1 VKRVA
6 LGLLV
11 LIFGFLAFVL
21 TSESGLRMTLAALQR
36 YGPPGLVIE
45 DVHGRL
51 IGPLSFARLQY
62 RKATMQVDIEQFHG
76 DWRPRRLWSG
86 VARITRL
93 NVAAVTVHMQ
103 GSEDQTPAPVTLPP
117 VTLPFAITIDQL
129 ALGRLTV
136 VQDGSAPTHLE
147 KISLAARARESR
159 IDIKQF
165 VIDDPVVQLDLHGR
179 LVPRGAYKLDIE
191 AAWSLNLAD
200 QPRFEGR
207 GRVNGD
213 LQSLHVAQDLVQPFD
228 VHLQARIDKPLDDW
242 SWQGRASFDRLAI
255 QQWDKSLPSLS
266 GSGELEGHGNAR
278 TVSVDGTVH
287 TAIPGLAPVDVD
299 LGVDYKFA
307 DNRLD
312 VRHAHLAIPGS
323 PARLNMRGAVAF
335 HTPQPD
341 FDLAA
346 EWRQLG
352 WPLAAP
358 QSIASPSGS
367 LTFKGGIDAYRARLD
382 AEIRAPGLPPS
393 KWRATATGG
402 TRDLEL
408 SRLRIEALG
417 GNVNGHG
424 RVAWSPRLQGA
435 LVFTGSE
442 LDPGQ
447 MDARWP
453 GRLALD
459 GEVNFA
465 RDGERLRI
473 ELPRL
478 HVDGK
483 IRDYPVTA
491 NSKLTL
497 DGAEMTI
504 GEFDL
509 KAGNSAVTVS
519 GAVSDQW
526 RIDWQ
531 LHAPRLDEWI
541 PDAGGELQAKGRLS
555 GPRSGPRVTFS
566 GQGHEIKLSGT
577 SVRSASIDGDVDF
590 SDRQESSLRLTMD
603 GTAFSGAE
611 IERIAL
617 SANGTSTDHQITLEL
632 TAPHSRL
639 DWQIRGALQKNEWQ
653 GSLERALVEDDA
665 MGAWQLSSP
674 ISLTAAR
681 GRVVVPKGC
690 WQRNTARLCLEGR
703 WQRAHG
709 GSTRLELDQFPLS
722 SLVTRLAPDVSMSG
736 DSSGELVFVFGPDK
750 RVGEAHMQLAMTQG
764 SLAPFAAVDPSKVIR
779 FRKIGME
786 ARLEGPDL
794 HGEALFDLGR
804 EGRVEA
810 TLTSLRA
817 ALPGMFGGT
826 LEDAP
831 LHGNAHVDIKNLGP
845 FASWLADVE
854 DPKGDLTGDLRL
866 GGSIRRPAFSG
877 KLNLSS
883 ASARVPD
890 LGIQLRDIEAQAST
904 DNLNELHIHA
914 TAKSGAG
921 KLELSGRLSGAAEG
935 YAVELE
941 AKGEN
946 FTLANTA
953 EYQAIV
959 TPELNLTMRG
969 RSIDV
974 VGRLSLPRARFA
986 PRSLSSS
993 VSPSS
998 DTVFVDDINQSA
1010 PAPRWK
1016 FSSVVGLHLG
1026 DHVIFD
1032 SFGLNARISGDIA
1045 VTDEPDRF
1053 TAGLGTLNI
1062 LDGQYKAYGTTL
1074 NIEQGSLVYVGG
1086 PINDPGLNV
1095 RAVRKSGEI
1104 TSGINVRGTLKK
1116 PQISIYSDP
1125 PMTDSD
1131 ALSYLVL
1138 GRPLTQA
1145 SSQEGQALVSAASS
1159 LGVAGSEL
1167 LAKQL
1172 AQTFGIQDVEIK
1184 TEGTT
1189 AQDTALVIGKYLSP
1203 RLYLSYGVGLFEA
1216 VNSLRLRYQ
1225 LSRKWVLETESGIE
1239 QGADLLYTLER
1250 E

>member
-6 LGLLV
+6 FVLLMV
-11 LIFGFLAFVL
+11 LFGFMAFVL
-21 TSESGLRMTLAALQR
+21 ASESGLRMTVAALQK

-45 DVHGRL
+45 NAHGRL
-51 IGPLSFARLQY
+51 IGPLSFAHLQY
-62 RKATMQVDIEQFHG
+62 RNATVQVDIEQFHG
-76 DWRPRRLWSG
+76 DWSPRRLWFG
-86 VARITRL
+86 VARITHL
-93 NVAAVTVHMQ
+93 NVAGVTVHINE
-103 GSEDQTPAPVTLPP
+103 SRDRVPAPVTLPP
-117 VTLPFAITIDQL
+117 VKLPFAVAIDQL

-136 VQDGSAPTHLE
+136 VQNGGTPTRLE
-147 KISLAARARESR
+147 KISLVARARESG
-159 IDIKQF
+159 IDIQQLA
-165 VIDDPVVQLDLHGR
+165 IDDPVVQLDLHGL
-179 LVPRGAYKLDIE
+179 LVPRGAYKLDFE
-191 AAWSLNLAD
+191 LAWSLNLSD
-200 QPRFEGR
+200 RPLLKGR
-207 GRVNGD
+207 GRVDGN
-213 LQSLHVAQDLVQPFD
+213 LQALRVEQELVQPFD
-228 VHLQARIDKPLDDW
+228 AHLQATIDKPLDDW
-242 SWQGRASFDRLAI
+242 SWQGQASFERLAL
-255 QQWDKSLPSLS
+255 QQWDKTLPSLS
-266 GSGELEGHGNAR
+266 GSGKLEGHGNAR
-278 TVSVDGTVH
+278 TMTVDGTVH
-287 TAIPGLAPVDVD
+287 TTIPDLAPVDVD

-307 DNRLD
+307 GNRLD
-312 VRHAHLAIPGS
+312 VRHARLAVSGS
-323 PARLNMRGAVAF
+323 PARLDMRGAIDF
-335 HTPQPD
+335 HAPQPA

-346 EWRQLG
+346 EWQQLG
-352 WPLAAP
+352 WPLVAP
-358 QSIASPSGS
+358 RSMISRSGS
-367 LTFKGGIDAYRARLD
+367 LTFTGGIDAYRAGLN

-393 KWRATATGG
+393 KWRAAATGS
-402 TRDLEL
+402 TRDLVL
-408 SRLRIEALG
+408 SSLRIDALG
-417 GNVNGHG
+417 GSVNGHG

-442 LDPGQ
+442 LDPGRL
-447 MDARWP
+447 DAHWP

-459 GEVNFA
+459 GEVNVA
-465 RDGERLRI
+465 RDDERLRI
-473 ELPRL
+473 ELPHL

-491 NSKLTL
+491 DSRLIL
-497 DGAEMTI
+497 DGAQLTI
-504 GEFDL
+504 GQFDL
-509 KAGNSAVTVS
+509 KAGHSAVTFS
-519 GAVSDQW
+519 GVVSDQW
-526 RIDWQ
+526 RIDWR
-531 LHAPRLDEWI
+531 LNAPRLDEWL

-555 GPRSGPRVTFS
+555 GPRARPRVAIS
-566 GQGHEIKLSGT
+566 GQGREIKLSGT
-577 SVRSASIDGDVDF
+577 SMRSLSIDGDVDF
-590 SDRQESSLRLTMD
+590 SDQHESSLRLTMD
-603 GTAFSGAE
+603 GIAFNGTE

-617 SANGTSTDHQITLEL
+617 AANGKSTDHQIVLTM

-639 DWQIRGALQKNEWQ
+639 DWQVRGTWQANQWQ
-653 GSLERALVEDDA
+653 GNLERALIEDDA
-665 MGAWQLSSP
+665 MGAWQLAAPLSV
-674 ISLTAAR
+674 TAAR
-681 GRVVVPKGC
+681 GRILIPQGC
-690 WQRNTARLCLEGR
+690 WKRETARLCLEGR
-703 WQRAHG
+703 WQQAQG

-722 SLVTRLAPDVSMSG
+722 SLITRLAPDVSMSG
-736 DSSGELVFVFGPDK
+736 DASGELVLVIGADK
-750 RVGEAHMQLAMTQG
+750 LVSEARMQLAMAPG

-779 FRKIGME
+779 FRKITVG

-794 HGEALFDLGR
+794 RGEALVDLGR

-810 TLTSLRA
+810 TLASRRA
-817 ALPGMFGGT
+817 ALPALFGGT

-831 LHGNAHVDIKNLGP
+831 LHGNAHVDVKNLGP

-854 DPKGDLTGDLRL
+854 DPKGDLTGELRL
-866 GGSIRRPAFSG
+866 GGSVHRPAFSG
-877 KLNLSS
+877 TLSLTS
-883 ASARVPD
+883 ASARLPD
-890 LGIQLRDIEAQAST
+890 LGIQLRDVEAQAST
-904 DNLNELHIHA
+904 DDLNELHIHA
-914 TAKSGAG
+914 TAKSGDG
-921 KLELSGRLSGAAEG
+921 ELELSGRLSSEAEG
-935 YAVELE
+935 YGVELE

-993 VSPSS
+993 ISPSS
-998 DTVFVDDINQSA
+998 DAVFVDDINQSA
-1010 PAPRWK
+1010 PVQRWK

-1026 DHVIFD
+1026 DHATFD
-1032 SFGLNARISGDIA
+1032 SFGLNARISGDVA

-1062 LDGQYKAYGTTL
+1062 VDGQYKAYGTTL
-1074 NIEQGSLVYVGG
+1074 NIEQGSLIYVGG

-1095 RAVRKSGEI
+1095 RAVRKSGEV

-1138 GRPLTQA
+1138 GRPLNQA

-1167 LAKQL
+1167 LAKQI

-1203 RLYLSYGVGLFEA
+1203 RLYLSYGVGLFDA

-1225 LSRKWVLETESGIE
+1225 LSKKWVLETESGIE